1 MTHHVTLIQK
11 SLGTAFT
18 GETRHLAA
26 KCLMGAGTPLR
37 PYIGVSWWGVVVYA
51 RPYVVA
57 SMAVAV
63 AVARLSVLPKRERDV
78 SMTW

>member
-1 MTHHVTLIQK
+1 
-11 SLGTAFT
+11 
-18 GETRHLAA
+18 
-26 KCLMGAGTPLR
+26 MGAGTPLR

-63 AVARLSVLPKRERDV
+63 AVAVAVTRLSVLRERERDV

>member
-1 MTHHVTLIQK
+1 
-11 SLGTAFT
+11 
-18 GETRHLAA
+18 
-26 KCLMGAGTPLR
+26 MGAGTTLR

-63 AVARLSVLPKRERDV
+63 AVAVTRLSVLRERERDV

>member
-1 MTHHVTLIQK
+1 
-11 SLGTAFT
+11 
-18 GETRHLAA
+18 
-26 KCLMGAGTPLR
+26 MGAGTPLR
-37 PYIGVSWWGVVVYA
+37 PYTGVSWWGVVVYA

-63 AVARLSVLPKRERDV
+63 AVTRLSVLPKRERDV

>member
-1 MTHHVTLIQK
+1 
-11 SLGTAFT
+11 
-18 GETRHLAA
+18 
-26 KCLMGAGTPLR
+26 MGAGTPLR

-63 AVARLSVLPKRERDV
+63 TRLSVLPKRERDV